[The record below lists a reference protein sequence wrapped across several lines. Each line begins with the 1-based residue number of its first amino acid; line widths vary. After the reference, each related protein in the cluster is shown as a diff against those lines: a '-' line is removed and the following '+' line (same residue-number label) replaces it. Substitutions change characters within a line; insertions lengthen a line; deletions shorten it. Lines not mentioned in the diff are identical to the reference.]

1 MSRLKLT
8 KATRD
13 AMWRAFLR
21 TIPLVPGPE
30 LYDVLKS
37 VRQSQNDF
45 DQQVSEAVEGLQKT
59 SGLVVAL
66 QNGITD
72 RMKQL
77 EQLRQEHDKYSEL
90 AQIEG
95 KKAEALMR
103 QIETTLGK
111 EQRKERWIAL
121 AMHLGVG
128 LLYFLLGV
136 AVSVPFKSWMDKIWS
151 LLFH

>member
-1 MSRLKLT
+1 
-8 KATRD
+8 
-13 AMWRAFLR
+13 MWRAFLR
-21 TIPLVPGPE
+21 TIPFVPGPE

-77 EQLRQEHDKYSEL
+77 EQLRQEYDKYSEL

-128 LLYFLLGV
+128 FLYFLLGV
-136 AVSVPFKSWMDKIWS
+136 AVSVPFKLWMDKIWS